1 MKINLPVTE
10 VEHRLNPGQ
19 PIVSKT
25 DLKGSITYA
34 NQAFVDI
41 SGYSR
46 EELIGKNHNLV
57 RHPEMPP
64 EAFADLWN
72 TLKRGDPWRGIVK
85 NRCKNG
91 DYYWVEAYVTPIK
104 DKGEIVGYMSVRNE
118 PAREQVKAAEQL
130 YKAVRDGKGVVPTTT
145 SSSAKG
151 FDFGSLLAMSMGIV
165 FALLTIAVML
175 GTQRGMAAIVPIGGL
190 IFTAGLAALTSI
202 ILIKKRV
209 SRTMGT
215 AVDALEML
223 AEGNFNARVN
233 VKAGGEFGRLLTA
246 LESMRINTRAII
258 ADVLY
263 SAKTMEDISVWLKT
277 EMHEVMQRSES
288 QAMRAQQAN
297 TAMDQMKVSIINI
310 SANTAE
316 TVEAATQTQVLV
328 QEGDKRMEK
337 SRDSSLRAVQRVAE
351 SRQTILNLGEA
362 IHKIGTITDVI
373 KEIADQTSLLA
384 LNASIEAAR
393 AGEQGR
399 GFAVVADEVRKLA
412 ERTSLST
419 SDISATVAQIQ
430 EITNMAIHSMD
441 TVAHEVE
448 DGTRLTEKSS
458 ASLAEILTATHR
470 THDMASQIAEMIGQ
484 QSLATAHAA
493 QGTEEIADLAQNN
506 SLSIKGLEQV
516 TVNIL
521 ARTATELQLLVKQF
535 EKSL

>member
-1 MKINLPVTE
+1 MKTNLPVTE

-25 DLKGSITYA
+25 DLKGIITYA

-57 RHPEMPP
+57 RHPDMPP
-64 EAFADLWN
+64 EAFADLWH
-72 TLKRGDPWRGIVK
+72 TLKRGDPWRGVVK

-104 DKGEIVGYMSVRNE
+104 EKGQIVGYMSVRNE
-118 PAREQVKAAEQL
+118 PMREQVAGAEQL
-130 YKAVRDGKGVVPTTT
+130 YKAVREGKAAIPATP
-145 SSSAKG
+145 SSATKG
-151 FDFGSLLAMSMGIV
+151 PGVGGLLALGMAFV
-165 FALLTIAVML
+165 FALLTTAVIVGM
-175 GTQRGMAAIVPIGGL
+175 QWGMAAIAAVGGL
-190 IFTAGLAALTSI
+190 IFSAGLVALISV
-202 ILIKKRV
+202 ILLRNRV
-209 SRTMGT
+209 SRIMGT
-215 AVDALEML
+215 AVNALEML

-233 VKAGGEFGRLLTA
+233 TAAAGEFGQLLTA

-263 SAKTMEDISVWLKT
+263 SAKTMEDISVWLKA

-288 QAMRAQQAN
+288 QAARAQQAS
-297 TAMDQMKVSIINI
+297 TAMDQMKGSIANI

-316 TVEAATQTQVLV
+316 TVEASTHTQTLV

-337 SRDSSLRAVQRVAE
+337 SRESSVRTVQRVTE
-351 SRQTILNLGEA
+351 SRQTIQNLGEA
-362 IHKIGTITDVI
+362 IRKIGTITDVI
-373 KEIADQTSLLA
+373 KEIADQTNLLA

-419 SDISATVAQIQ
+419 ADISVTVAQIQ
-430 EITNMAIHSMD
+430 ETTNMAIGSMD

-448 DGTRLTEKSS
+448 DGTRLIEESS
-458 ASLAEILTATHR
+458 ASLAEILAATHR

>member
-25 DLKGSITYA
+25 DLKGIITYA

-57 RHPEMPP
+57 RHPDMPP
-64 EAFADLWN
+64 EAFADLWH

-104 DKGEIVGYMSVRNE
+104 EKGQIVGYMSVRNE
-118 PAREQVKAAEQL
+118 PMREQVAGAEQL
-130 YKAVRDGKGVVPTTT
+130 YKAVREGKASIPATPSSTT
-145 SSSAKG
+145 KG
-151 FDFGSLLAMSMGIV
+151 LGFGSLLALGMAFV
-165 FALLTIAVML
+165 FALLTAAVMV
-175 GTQRGMAAIVPIGGL
+175 GVQRGTAAIAPVGGL
-190 IFTAGLAALTSI
+190 ILTAGLVALISVI
-202 ILIKKRV
+202 WLKNRV
-209 SRTMGT
+209 GRIMST

-223 AEGNFNARVN
+223 AEGNFNARVDTA
-233 VKAGGEFGRLLTA
+233 AGGEFGRLLTA

-263 SAKTMEDISVWLKT
+263 SAKTMEDISAWLKT

-288 QAMRAQQAN
+288 QAESAQQAS
-297 TAMDQMKVSIINI
+297 TAMDQMKESIANI

-316 TVEAATQTQVLV
+316 TVEAATHTQALV

-337 SRDSSLRAVQRVAE
+337 SRESSLRAVQRVTE
-351 SRQTILNLGEA
+351 SRQTIQDLGEA
-362 IHKIGTITDVI
+362 IRKIGTITEVI
-373 KEIADQTSLLA
+373 KEIADQTNLLA

-419 SDISATVAQIQ
+419 ADISVTITQIQ
-430 EITNMAIHSMD
+430 ETTNMAINSMD

-448 DGTRLTEKSS
+448 DGTRLIEESS
-458 ASLAEILTATHR
+458 ASLAEILAATHR

-493 QGTEEIADLAQNN
+493 KGTEEIAGLAQNN